1 LNRDSVAGASA
12 GFFPKSALVGVDA
25 RLAVCVHPR
34 EEQYRRTRR
43 VSHRVAS
50 RLASRRIIES
60 ARASTGGFIH
70 SFIHSFV
77 RSTFDV
83 RARVDVVGGRARA
96 RGIVRTFLASGL
108 TGSVTPL
115 AALVAANMSK
125 RRRVTRTIAGH
136 TCVCH

>member
-34 EEQYRRTRR
+34 EEEYQRTRR

-50 RLASRRIIES
+50 RLASRRSIEAS
-60 ARASTGGFIH
+60 RASTGGFIH
-70 SFIHSFV
+70 SFIRSFV
-77 RSTFDV
+77 RSTFA
-83 RARVDVVGGRARA
+83 RASTSSGVARA

-115 AALVAANMSK
+115 AALVAANMST

>member
-34 EEQYRRTRR
+34 EEEYQRTRR

-50 RLASRRIIES
+50 RLASRRSIEAS
-60 ARASTGGFIH
+60 RASTGGFIH
-70 SFIHSFV
+70 SFIRSFV
-77 RSTFDV
+77 RSTF
-83 RARVDVVGGRARA
+83 ARVVVVGGRARA
-96 RGIVRTFLASGL
+96 RAIVRTLLASGL

-115 AALVAANMSK
+115 AALVAANMST
-125 RRRVTRTIAGH
+125 RRRVTRTTAGH

>member
-77 RSTFDV
+77 RRSTFA
-83 RARVDVVGGRARA
+83 RASTSSGVARA